1 MASKKE
7 LKALITLAGKVD
19 PSLQSALLKASAEA
33 SKTSSKLSKIGSFA
47 ANGLK
52 AAGKAAVAVG
62 SAVAAGIGAGVTA
75 LGGLAMSAAESA
87 DTLLTLKDKT
97 GLSVEELQRLQ
108 YITGQLGAN
117 FNAIPQAISI
127 MTKYMDTARKGSKEA
142 QAAFQALG
150 IQITDSTGKLRPQ
163 SQVFQEAIIQ
173 LSKIESEADRNALA
187 FKLFG
192 RGAADLFPILNAGTE
207 EIKKL
212 VAEADTLGLV
222 LSEDTLQ
229 GLDNLGDTIDKIKMS
244 AKGLGNRL
252 IAELIPKVQ
261 PILDSLVEKIPA
273 ITSIISGI
281 GGEFLGGIAD
291 ILPQILDMASQL
303 VPVITPVLQAI
314 SKTLGPMLID
324 LLQQALPIIMDVAQT
339 AIPLLNDAFAIIM
352 SLIQPILA
360 DLLQLVRQIL
370 PVAAQL
376 IKIIFAV
383 IKPFI
388 PVLGALTESLLP
400 PIVQILEALMPLLDA
415 LTPIIQF
422 LSEVIAYSLG
432 SAIQGITPII
442 QLITDRITY
451 FVGILSEALNFIINV
466 FTGNWSAAWENIKN
480 IFKSTWE
487 SIVNVLKGL
496 INAAIGALNTFF
508 KGINKVTGVIGKVV
522 GVDLQ
527 IPEIPKLAKG
537 GFTTGP
543 SIAGEAGPEAVIPIQ
558 RTPRSLSLLN
568 QTARMI
574 GAAPAGGTVNI
585 TYSPVIYGGNRAEI
599 EPLLEK
605 HKEELLIM
613 IEDLMEEKVRV
624 AYGY

>member
-1 MASKKE
+1 
-7 LKALITLAGKVD
+7 
-19 PSLQSALLKASAEA
+19 
-33 SKTSSKLSKIGSFA
+33 
-47 ANGLK
+47 
-52 AAGKAAVAVG
+52 
-62 SAVAAGIGAGVTA
+62 
-75 LGGLAMSAAESA
+75 
-87 DTLLTLKDKT
+87 
-97 GLSVEELQRLQ
+97 LQ

-451 FVGILSEALNFIINV
+451 FVGILSEVLNFIINV